1 MEAKHY
7 DLGLERAV
15 LSGLFQY
22 GVEVYVEI
30 QDIISESDF
39 YNHQNA
45 IIYRCLKYIVEHNL
59 SVDTVSITSA
69 ANSLSLKD
77 EILSDTE
84 FLKSLKTL
92 NVNKDNVSE
101 FAIQVKKLSFIRD
114 LLVETKKVVDNLSK
128 ISSQETIDNIIDA
141 VEKPIINAVS
151 LGSTNKKPEIL
162 GDDILQYVKFLGE
175 NPCDVVGIPTGF
187 PRFDKSIGG
196 GLRRKTVNVIA
207 ARPKA
212 LRYGSLVY
220 TENGPIKIEDVKI
233 GQKILHPFK
242 GLVEVEAVWDHKN
255 IDIYRLEFKDGDFID
270 CCEDHL
276 WEVNRRSDGKR
287 FVKTI
292 KELFSDVRYKDSRY
306 KWDIRLPETVEF
318 ENKELPIDSYVLGVI
333 LGDGSISNGTLCYH
347 TADDEIHNYLKNY
360 FNNLGYEVKLE
371 SKKSKA
377 STYRVNGFQDK
388 LREAGVFGHNCY
400 NKFIPKNYIYNSK
413 EVRLSLLAGLL
424 DTDGDCTINKNSK
437 SSRSRFG
444 SVSLQLC
451 KDVKEIVQSLGGLC
465 SINTVYTSCDGKRFK
480 SYRCEIR
487 LPENINAFR
496 LSRKSS
502 KFSNRK
508 IGKLKRTISKIE
520 KITKDN
526 ARCLTLSENDGLFM
540 TTNYIVT
547 HNTGK
552 SYIADAISVN
562 VTNENIPVLMLDTE
576 MSKEDHSHRMLAM
589 ISGVKLDDIE
599 NGSFA
604 KDEISKDKVIKA
616 AEKLSKL
623 KYYYINV
630 AGEPFNIIA
639 NQIKRWVIQTV
650 GKDENGKTNDCL
662 VIYDYL
668 KLMTS
673 NNISANLQ
681 EYQALGFQ
689 ISELHNLCVRL
700 DIPCL
705 SFVQLNREG
714 ETKESTDVVSGSDRI
729 VWLCT
734 SFTIFKHKTLEE
746 MAEDGKI
753 VCTRKLVPI
762 VSRHGAGLDYGDYI
776 NIKFDGSIGLIKEHK
791 TRNELKRS
799 LGDKGM
805 LEDGEI
811 NKVDIK
817 IE

>member
-1 MEAKHY
+1 METKHY

-22 GVEVYVEI
+22 GVEAYVEI

-69 ANSLSLKD
+69 ANTLSLKD

-196 GLRRKTVNVIA
+196 GLRRKTVNVIS
-207 ARPKA
+207 ARPK
-212 LRYGSLVY
+212 V
-220 TENGPIKIEDVKI
+220 
-233 GQKILHPFK
+233 
-242 GLVEVEAVWDHKN
+242 
-255 IDIYRLEFKDGDFID
+255 
-270 CCEDHL
+270 
-276 WEVNRRSDGKR
+276 
-287 FVKTI
+287 
-292 KELFSDVRYKDSRY
+292 
-306 KWDIRLPETVEF
+306 
-318 ENKELPIDSYVLGVI
+318 
-333 LGDGSISNGTLCYH
+333 
-347 TADDEIHNYLKNY
+347 
-360 FNNLGYEVKLE
+360 
-371 SKKSKA
+371 
-377 STYRVNGFQDK
+377 
-388 LREAGVFGHNCY
+388 
-400 NKFIPKNYIYNSK
+400 
-413 EVRLSLLAGLL
+413 
-424 DTDGDCTINKNSK
+424 
-437 SSRSRFG
+437 
-444 SVSLQLC
+444 
-451 KDVKEIVQSLGGLC
+451 
-465 SINTVYTSCDGKRFK
+465 
-480 SYRCEIR
+480 
-487 LPENINAFR
+487 
-496 LSRKSS
+496 
-502 KFSNRK
+502 
-508 IGKLKRTISKIE
+508 
-520 KITKDN
+520 
-526 ARCLTLSENDGLFM
+526 
-540 TTNYIVT
+540 
-547 HNTGK
+547 GK
-552 SYIADAISVN
+552 SYIADAISIN
-562 VTNENIPVLMLDTE
+562 VTNEDIPVLMLDTE

-589 ISGVKLDDIE
+589 ISGVKLNDIE

-604 KDEISKDKVIKA
+604 RDEISKDKVIKA